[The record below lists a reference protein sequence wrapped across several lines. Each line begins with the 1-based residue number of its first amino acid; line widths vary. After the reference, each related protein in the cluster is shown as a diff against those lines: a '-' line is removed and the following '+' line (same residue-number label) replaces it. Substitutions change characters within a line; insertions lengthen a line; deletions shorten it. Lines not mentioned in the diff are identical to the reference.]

1 MDEEDSRSGG
11 KQNGTS
17 HKKSSRY
24 TRAPKK
30 NEDLIY
36 DEIEIP
42 NELDIR
48 CDTPK
53 GVDNPT
59 YEEIKP
65 GKWEEAGCQEP
76 NQWETGYQGPSK
88 AEEAG
93 YQGPS

>member
-17 HKKSSRY
+17 HKKTSRY

-36 DEIEIP
+36 DEIKIP

-53 GVDNPT
+53 AVDNPT

-65 GKWEEAGCQEP
+65 GKWEEP
-76 NQWETGYQGPSK
+76 NQWETVYWEYTGKQV
-88 AEEAG
+88 
-93 YQGPS
+93 